1 MRPTT
6 GEVVPF
12 RATGT
17 RGATYRPHR
26 AFIRGRSVRPTTAHR
41 SFPKFPRNLGDLC
54 RFLRK
59 IKIFPKIFIIF
70 THFSNERNLSIAKGR
85 SPIRA
90 RVRTQAGEI
99 KTGESRHASIRQKS
113 GWLDSRATSWRRPK
127 RELLVTDQPLR
138 RRRHSSARPRLIV
151 GTPDPWSNEAGPEAH
166 PPRARLPKLA
176 FRVSELL
183 CSPQRADI

>member
-1 MRPTT
+1 MLKFKP
-6 GEVVPF
+6 
-12 RATGT
+12 ATKRT
-17 RGATYRPHR
+17 FEKWR
-26 AFIRGRSVRPTTAHR
+26 IRGRAGHTP
-41 SFPKFPRNLGDLC
+41 SFREIWAIIADFCEKY
-54 RFLRK
+54 
-59 IKIFPKIFIIF
+59 KIFPKIFIIF

-99 KTGESRHASIRQKS
+99 KTSESRHASIRQKS
-113 GWLDSRATSWRRPK
+113 GWLDSRATSWRRPNASC
-127 RELLVTDQPLR
+127 RLAPASFR
-138 RRRHSSARPRLIV
+138 RRRHSRARPRLIV

-176 FRVSELL
+176 FRVSERL